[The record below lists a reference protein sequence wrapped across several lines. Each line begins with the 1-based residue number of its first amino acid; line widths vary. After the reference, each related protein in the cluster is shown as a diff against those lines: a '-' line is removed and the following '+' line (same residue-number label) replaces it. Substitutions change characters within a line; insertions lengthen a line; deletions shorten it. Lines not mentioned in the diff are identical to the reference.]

1 MARMDP
7 TSATAKWVNNLSNST
22 QAITDGVNSVTTAP
36 GQAAARQVQTWLAR
50 VQASAQKWATN
61 TAAVTLQ
68 DWQQS
73 MITTGIPRI
82 ASGAQAKQGKY
93 QAFATKFFPY
103 LQTGVAQVKAM
114 PKVTLQDGINRAVF
128 MINHN
133 AKFSNKAGVGA

>member
-1 MARMDP
+1 MDP

-61 TAAVTLQ
+61 TAAVSLQ

-103 LQTGVAQVKAM
+103 LQTGVSQVKAM
-114 PKVTLQDGINRAVF
+114 PKVTLQDGINRAVA

-133 AKFSNKAGVGA
+133 AKFSNKSGVGA